1 MEVNILFYLKK
12 ILFLII
18 LGVKNISES
27 TSDIFNVLILFIILD
42 YISGIFRAIVEQK
55 LSSQIGYKGILR
67 KIFILVIISV
77 SYLIDEYIIMAETK
91 SMTLIVTMFYISNE
105 GISILE
111 NANKIGIPIP
121 NKLKQVLLSVRNE
134 ENEFKKII
142 LRNNECYKVGKFF
155 KPKGIMIHSTGV
167 NNPWLKRYIGPDD
180 GMIGINK
187 YNNHWNQYRP
197 DGRQVCVHA
206 FIGKLD
212 NGSTAV

>member
-18 LGVKNISES
+18 LGVKNIVEN
-27 TSDIFNVLILFIILD
+27 TSDIFNVLIVFIVSD

-77 SYLIDEYIIMAETK
+77 SHLIDEYIIMAETK
-91 SMTLIVTMFYISNE
+91 SKTLIVTMFYISNE

-134 ENEFKKII
+134 ENEFKK
-142 LRNNECYKVGKFF
+142 NNIKK
-155 KPKGIMIHSTGV
+155 
-167 NNPWLKRYIGPDD
+167 
-180 GMIGINK
+180 
-187 YNNHWNQYRP
+187 
-197 DGRQVCVHA
+197 
-206 FIGKLD
+206 
-212 NGSTAV
+212 

>member
-18 LGVKNISES
+18 LGVKNILES
-27 TSDIFNVLILFIILD
+27 TSDIFNVLILFIVLD

-134 ENEFKKII
+134 ENEFKK
-142 LRNNECYKVGKFF
+142 NNIKK
-155 KPKGIMIHSTGV
+155 
-167 NNPWLKRYIGPDD
+167 
-180 GMIGINK
+180 
-187 YNNHWNQYRP
+187 
-197 DGRQVCVHA
+197 
-206 FIGKLD
+206 
-212 NGSTAV
+212 

>member
-27 TSDIFNVLILFIILD
+27 TSNMFNVLILFIILD
-42 YISGIFRAIVEQK
+42 YISGFFRAIVEQK

-134 ENEFKKII
+134 ENEFKKTNI
-142 LRNNECYKVGKFF
+142 KK
-155 KPKGIMIHSTGV
+155 
-167 NNPWLKRYIGPDD
+167 
-180 GMIGINK
+180 
-187 YNNHWNQYRP
+187 
-197 DGRQVCVHA
+197 
-206 FIGKLD
+206 
-212 NGSTAV
+212 

>member
-18 LGVKNISES
+18 LGVKNILES
-27 TSDIFNVLILFIILD
+27 TSDIFNVLILFIVLD

-134 ENEFKKII
+134 ENEFKKTNI
-142 LRNNECYKVGKFF
+142 KK
-155 KPKGIMIHSTGV
+155 
-167 NNPWLKRYIGPDD
+167 
-180 GMIGINK
+180 
-187 YNNHWNQYRP
+187 
-197 DGRQVCVHA
+197 
-206 FIGKLD
+206 
-212 NGSTAV
+212 

>member
-1 MEVNILFYLKK
+1 MEVNILFYVKK

-18 LGVKNISES
+18 LGVKNIVEN
-27 TSDIFNVLILFIILD
+27 TSDIFNVLIVFIVLD

-77 SYLIDEYIIMAETK
+77 SYLIDEYIIIAETK

-134 ENEFKKII
+134 ENEFKK
-142 LRNNECYKVGKFF
+142 NNIKK
-155 KPKGIMIHSTGV
+155 
-167 NNPWLKRYIGPDD
+167 
-180 GMIGINK
+180 
-187 YNNHWNQYRP
+187 
-197 DGRQVCVHA
+197 
-206 FIGKLD
+206 
-212 NGSTAV
+212 

>member
-18 LGVKNISES
+18 LGVKNILES
-27 TSDIFNVLILFIILD
+27 TSDIFNVLILFIVLD

-121 NKLKQVLLSVRNE
+121 NKLKQVLLSVRDE
-134 ENEFKKII
+134 ENEFKK
-142 LRNNECYKVGKFF
+142 NNIKK
-155 KPKGIMIHSTGV
+155 
-167 NNPWLKRYIGPDD
+167 
-180 GMIGINK
+180 
-187 YNNHWNQYRP
+187 
-197 DGRQVCVHA
+197 
-206 FIGKLD
+206 
-212 NGSTAV
+212 

>member
-27 TSDIFNVLILFIILD
+27 TSDMFNVLILFIILD
-42 YISGIFRAIVEQK
+42 YISSIFRAIVEQK
-55 LSSQIGYKGILR
+55 LSSQIGYKGISR

-77 SYLIDEYIIMAETK
+77 SYLIDEYIIIMAETK

-134 ENEFKKII
+134 EIEFKK
-142 LRNNECYKVGKFF
+142 NNIKK
-155 KPKGIMIHSTGV
+155 
-167 NNPWLKRYIGPDD
+167 
-180 GMIGINK
+180 
-187 YNNHWNQYRP
+187 
-197 DGRQVCVHA
+197 
-206 FIGKLD
+206 
-212 NGSTAV
+212 

>member
-27 TSDIFNVLILFIILD
+27 TSDMFNVLILFIILD

-91 SMTLIVTMFYISNE
+91 SMTFIVTMFYISNE

-134 ENEFKKII
+134 ENEFKKTNI
-142 LRNNECYKVGKFF
+142 KK
-155 KPKGIMIHSTGV
+155 
-167 NNPWLKRYIGPDD
+167 
-180 GMIGINK
+180 
-187 YNNHWNQYRP
+187 
-197 DGRQVCVHA
+197 
-206 FIGKLD
+206 
-212 NGSTAV
+212 

>member
-18 LGVKNISES
+18 LGAKNISES
-27 TSDIFNVLILFIILD
+27 TSDMFNVLILFIILD
-42 YISGIFRAIVEQK
+42 YISSIFRAIVEQK
-55 LSSQIGYKGILR
+55 LSSQIGYKGISR

-77 SYLIDEYIIMAETK
+77 SYLIDEYIIIMAETK

-134 ENEFKKII
+134 EIEFKK
-142 LRNNECYKVGKFF
+142 NNIKK
-155 KPKGIMIHSTGV
+155 
-167 NNPWLKRYIGPDD
+167 
-180 GMIGINK
+180 
-187 YNNHWNQYRP
+187 
-197 DGRQVCVHA
+197 
-206 FIGKLD
+206 
-212 NGSTAV
+212 

>member
-1 MEVNILFYLKK
+1 MEVNILFYVKK

-18 LGVKNISES
+18 LGVKNIVEN
-27 TSDIFNVLILFIILD
+27 TSDIFNVLIVFIVLD

-134 ENEFKKII
+134 ENEFKK
-142 LRNNECYKVGKFF
+142 NNIKK
-155 KPKGIMIHSTGV
+155 
-167 NNPWLKRYIGPDD
+167 
-180 GMIGINK
+180 
-187 YNNHWNQYRP
+187 
-197 DGRQVCVHA
+197 
-206 FIGKLD
+206 
-212 NGSTAV
+212 

>member
-1 MEVNILFYLKK
+1 MEVNILFYVKK

-18 LGVKNISES
+18 LGVKNIVEN
-27 TSDIFNVLILFIILD
+27 TSDIFNVLIVFIVLD

-134 ENEFKKII
+134 KNEFKK
-142 LRNNECYKVGKFF
+142 NNIKK
-155 KPKGIMIHSTGV
+155 
-167 NNPWLKRYIGPDD
+167 
-180 GMIGINK
+180 
-187 YNNHWNQYRP
+187 
-197 DGRQVCVHA
+197 
-206 FIGKLD
+206 
-212 NGSTAV
+212 

>member
-1 MEVNILFYLKK
+1 MEVNILFYVKK

-18 LGVKNISES
+18 LGVKNIVEN
-27 TSDIFNVLILFIILD
+27 TSDIFNVLIVFIVLD

-134 ENEFKKII
+134 ENEFKKTNI
-142 LRNNECYKVGKFF
+142 KK
-155 KPKGIMIHSTGV
+155 
-167 NNPWLKRYIGPDD
+167 
-180 GMIGINK
+180 
-187 YNNHWNQYRP
+187 
-197 DGRQVCVHA
+197 
-206 FIGKLD
+206 
-212 NGSTAV
+212 

>member
-1 MEVNILFYLKK
+1 M
-12 ILFLII
+12 
-18 LGVKNISES
+18 
-27 TSDIFNVLILFIILD
+27 D

-134 ENEFKKII
+134 ENEFKKTNI
-142 LRNNECYKVGKFF
+142 KK
-155 KPKGIMIHSTGV
+155 
-167 NNPWLKRYIGPDD
+167 
-180 GMIGINK
+180 
-187 YNNHWNQYRP
+187 
-197 DGRQVCVHA
+197 
-206 FIGKLD
+206 
-212 NGSTAV
+212 

>member
-18 LGVKNISES
+18 LGVKNILES
-27 TSDIFNVLILFIILD
+27 TSDIFNVLILFIVLD
-42 YISGIFRAIVEQK
+42 YISGIFRSIVEQK

-134 ENEFKKII
+134 ENEFKK
-142 LRNNECYKVGKFF
+142 NNIKK
-155 KPKGIMIHSTGV
+155 
-167 NNPWLKRYIGPDD
+167 
-180 GMIGINK
+180 
-187 YNNHWNQYRP
+187 
-197 DGRQVCVHA
+197 
-206 FIGKLD
+206 
-212 NGSTAV
+212 